1 MSASSASSSPS
12 IETEDSVPT
21 RPPAAASLDASTV
34 DALTRVFAHALR
46 RLGQAGEPWDASRLA
61 AEGWSLLRASYPRD
75 AERLNG
81 AMHYLARLEQ
91 KLEAEGHNDPQG
103 AVVANEDRVIDV
115 RSETPKVR
123 HEIIFDEWA
132 ALESGT
138 AYVLVNDHDPKPLW
152 YQFDAEHN
160 GEFTWDA
167 LEEGPE
173 VWRVRIGRVAK

>member
-1 MSASSASSSPS
+1 MSSRTASSAPKTNTEQS
-12 IETEDSVPT
+12 IPT
-21 RPPAAASLDASTV
+21 AAGGTRSTDPSTV
-34 DALTRVFAHALR
+34 DALTRVLARTLR
-46 RLGQAGEPWDASRLA
+46 QLGQAGSPWDASRLA
-61 AEGWSLLRASYPRD
+61 AEGWSLLRASYPSE

-91 KLEAEGHNDPQG
+91 QLEAEGHNDPQG
-103 AVVANEDRVIDV
+103 VVVASEDRVIDV
-115 RSETPKVR
+115 RSEMPKVR

-132 ALESGT
+132 ALEPGT

-173 VWRVRIGRVAK
+173 VWRVRIGKVAK

>member
-1 MSASSASSSPS
+1 MSSRSATSAPNLK
-12 IETEDSVPT
+12 TEEFVPADA
-21 RPPAAASLDASTV
+21 PAAAPTDPSTA
-34 DALTRVFAHALR
+34 DALTRVLARALR

-61 AEGWSLLRASYPRD
+61 AEGWSLLRESYPRD

-91 KLEAEGHNDPQG
+91 QLEAEGRNDPQG

-132 ALESGT
+132 ALEPGT

-173 VWRVRIGRVAK
+173 VWRVRIGRVA

>member
-1 MSASSASSSPS
+1 MSS
-12 IETEDSVPT
+12 
-21 RPPAAASLDASTV
+21 RPAAASPESPSSVASPVPGTGSTDPSTV
-34 DALTRVFAHALR
+34 AALTRVLARTLR
-46 RLGQAGEPWDASRLA
+46 RLGQAGAPWDASRLA
-61 AEGWSLLRASYPRD
+61 AEGWSLLRASYPHE

-81 AMHYLARLEQ
+81 AMHYLARLELQ
-91 KLEAEGHNDPQG
+91 LEAEGEHDPQG
-103 AVVANEDRVIDV
+103 VVVASEDRVIDV

-132 ALESGT
+132 ALEPGS
-138 AYVLVNDHDPKPLW
+138 AYVLVNDHDPRPLW

-173 VWRVRIGRVAK
+173 VWRVRIGKVAK

>member
-1 MSASSASSSPS
+1 MPPETAAVPADAAAGSSGESSPEGS
-12 IETEDSVPT
+12 SQPHV
-21 RPPAAASLDASTV
+21 V
-34 DALTRVFAHALR
+34 DALTRVLARTLR

-61 AEGWSLLRASYPRD
+61 AEGWSLLRDSSPAD

-91 KLEAEGHNDPQG
+91 KLEAEGHHDPQG
-103 AVVANEDRVIDV
+103 AAKVPTETRVIDV

-132 ALESGT
+132 ALEAGT

-152 YQFDAEHN
+152 YQFQAEHE
-160 GEFTWDA
+160 GEFSWDA

-173 VWRVRIGRVAK
+173 VWRVRIGKVAK

>member
-1 MSASSASSSPS
+1 MSSRSATSSPEALSSAAHA
-12 IETEDSVPT
+12 VPCT
-21 RPPAAASLDASTV
+21 GATGPSTV
-34 DALTRVFAHALR
+34 DDLTRILARTLR

-61 AEGWSLLRASYPRD
+61 AEGWSALRASYPRD

-91 KLEAEGHNDPQG
+91 RLEARGRNDPQG
-103 AVVANEDRVIDV
+103 AVVASEDRVIDV

-152 YQFDAEHN
+152 YQFDAEHK